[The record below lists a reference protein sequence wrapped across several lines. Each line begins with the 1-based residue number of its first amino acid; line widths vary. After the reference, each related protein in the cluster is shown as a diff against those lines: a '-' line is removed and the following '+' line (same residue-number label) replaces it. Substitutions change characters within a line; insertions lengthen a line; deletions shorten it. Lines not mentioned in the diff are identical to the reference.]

1 MNFDPLRLSLFLLMI
16 VSVSRIHQH
25 FKVIGKLRPAL
36 VLAAATGIYAFL
48 NPRLIRIEN
57 MRLWMP
63 RVVLALGVLACL
75 SVPFGVSLG
84 GSATFILEEYWKT
97 LLFAV
102 LLTIAVRSATD
113 LYTLVWAYV
122 VSCAIL
128 VWMSLVVFG
137 LKSAAGSEMHRLSH
151 LYTFDANDVGL
162 VTLIGLAL
170 ALLTFQ
176 TSGKWGKIASGI
188 IVVGIGATLARTGS
202 RGAFVGLVV
211 VGIVLLFAL
220 TTVPAAKRLG
230 FAIVTAV
237 GLLIASPE
245 GYWQQMSTLLAPTS
259 DYNWQT
265 REGRKQVA
273 LRGLGYMIERPFFG
287 VGIDNFWRM
296 ECILGEKART
306 NRPGTGLRC
315 TPPHN
320 SYVQAGAELG
330 VPGLLLWTALVF
342 GGIRAMWRLRR
353 RVPRSWA
360 KGTEEERFLYLA
372 PLYLMLAMVSFAV
385 TSLFLTFA
393 WLDSV
398 YILAAFMTGLHVC
411 IDQKLVRAAVPE
423 RTRVARPIAAVRAPS
438 SGPPRG
444 RRLPPPDGSGFI
456 PSPS

>member
-176 TSGKWGKIASGI
+176 TYGKWG
-188 IVVGIGATLARTGS
+188 
-202 RGAFVGLVV
+202 
-211 VGIVLLFAL
+211 
-220 TTVPAAKRLG
+220 
-230 FAIVTAV
+230 
-237 GLLIASPE
+237 
-245 GYWQQMSTLLAPTS
+245 
-259 DYNWQT
+259 
-265 REGRKQVA
+265 
-273 LRGLGYMIERPFFG
+273 
-287 VGIDNFWRM
+287 
-296 ECILGEKART
+296 
-306 NRPGTGLRC
+306 
-315 TPPHN
+315 
-320 SYVQAGAELG
+320 
-330 VPGLLLWTALVF
+330 
-342 GGIRAMWRLRR
+342 
-353 RVPRSWA
+353 
-360 KGTEEERFLYLA
+360 
-372 PLYLMLAMVSFAV
+372 
-385 TSLFLTFA
+385 
-393 WLDSV
+393 
-398 YILAAFMTGLHVC
+398 
-411 IDQKLVRAAVPE
+411 
-423 RTRVARPIAAVRAPS
+423 
-438 SGPPRG
+438 
-444 RRLPPPDGSGFI
+444 
-456 PSPS
+456 